1 MWVHSKRVIWMIM
14 CLASLLCA
22 SCLTM
27 TVPKTAKVEPNP
39 SPDQVT
45 EASLD
50 KSLADT
56 WELLYLVN
64 EKGAQEQ
71 PKQATRTLIEFTPK
85 GQIIFNRTDKE
96 KSDAMISRT
105 GKYSLDKSEISI
117 TDNDGNTVKWPYQ
130 ITGDQL
136 VIFMPEENKKFFWR
150 RFR

>member
-64 EKGAQEQ
+64 EKGAQNS
-71 PKQATRTLIEFTPK
+71 P
-85 GQIIFNRTDKE
+85 
-96 KSDAMISRT
+96 
-105 GKYSLDKSEISI
+105 
-117 TDNDGNTVKWPYQ
+117 
-130 ITGDQL
+130 
-136 VIFMPEENKKFFWR
+136 NKR
-150 RFR
+150 LGH